1 MKSRKIRC
9 YNIEF
14 MTSSYDSIAPD
25 LTKAFDTVN
34 RQLLWQ
40 ILSRFGCPPN
50 FLAVLQEFH
59 SNMKA
64 KVAVGGQLLVPFDVL
79 VGVKPGCVL
88 APVIFNL
95 FLVAV
100 TLASRDG
107 FPSDAG
113 VPFIH
118 RLDGSLFNIR
128 RLKADTKVSRDRI
141 FELQYADDA
150 AVPAHSASG
159 LQSSLNVLS
168 TTYSHAGLVVNA
180 KKVLPLAYNC
190 DSSAHTFSVH
200 GDVLQQ
206 VHEFTYL
213 GSILRDDCSLDSEV
227 EHGIKAASSAFG
239 RLLHRVFINHNLT
252 IPTKVAVYKA
262 VCVSVLLYGCEG
274 WTPLSE
280 TYQGT

>member
-1 MKSRKIRC
+1 
-9 YNIEF
+9 
-14 MTSSYDSIAPD
+14 
-25 LTKAFDTVN
+25 
-34 RQLLWQ
+34 
-40 ILSRFGCPPN
+40 
-50 FLAVLQEFH
+50 
-59 SNMKA
+59 MKA
-64 KVAVGGQLLVPFDVL
+64 KVAVSGQLSDPFGVL
-79 VGVKPGCVL
+79 VGVKKGCVL

-113 VPFIH
+113 VPFMY
-118 RLDGSLFNIR
+118 RLDESFFNIR

-141 FELQYADDA
+141 VELQYADDA
-150 AVPAHSASG
+150 AVPAHSAAG
-159 LQSSLNVLS
+159 LQSSLDVLS
-168 TTYSHAGLVVNA
+168 TTYSRAELVVNA
-180 KKVLPLAYNC
+180 NKTEVLPLAYNS
-190 DSSAHTFSVH
+190 DSSAPSFSVH

-213 GSILRDDCSLDSEV
+213 SSILRDDCSLDSEV
-227 EHGIKAASSAFG
+227 KHRIKAASSAFG

-262 VCVSVLLYGCEG
+262 VCVSAAVWLRRMD
-274 WTPLSE
+274 PLSA